1 MFGFLKKKKPE
12 FEVTAPIA
20 GVVTDLSTVDDP
32 VFSQKLMGD
41 GFAIKLAADVDTVS
55 APVAGEIMSLPESK
69 HAVGLVTP
77 AGDEILIHIGIDTV
91 NLNGAGFTA
100 LVKQGDSVKQGQ
112 ELIKLDRQSLAANN
126 VDLTTMVI
134 FTKLAPA
141 NQDWTMTKDFG
152 MQTASQDI
160 LVKQNQ

>member
-41 GFAIKLAADVDTVS
+41 GFAIKLAADADTVS
-55 APVAGEIMSLPESK
+55 APVAGEIVSLPESK
-69 HAVGLVTP
+69 HAIGLVTP

-100 LVKQGDSVKQGQ
+100 LIEQGDSVEQGQ
-112 ELIKLDRQSLAANN
+112 ELIKLDRQKLAANN
-126 VDLTTMVI
+126 ADLTTMVI

-141 NQDWTMTKDFG
+141 NQNWTKTKDFG
-152 MQTASQDI
+152 TQIASQDI